1 MTNMTN
7 MKIDNT
13 LADETIL
20 AEIGERIA
28 RRRLE
33 LQLTQADLAKEAGV
47 AKRTLERVEAG
58 ETAQFTTIIRIFRV
72 LDLLPVL
79 DQLLPQV
86 KPSPIEAITRKG
98 KVRQRASSKR
108 RTASRKKAWTWDDD

>member
-1 MTNMTN
+1 
-7 MKIDNT
+7 MKIINT
-13 LADETIL
+13 LSDEAIL

-33 LQLTQADLAKEAGV
+33 LHLTQADLAKEAGV

-58 ETAQFTTIIRIFRV
+58 ATAQLTTIVRIFRA

-79 DQLLPQV
+79 DQLLPEA
-86 KPSPIEAITRKG
+86 KPRPIEAIARKG
-98 KVRQRASSKR
+98 KVRKRASKKR
-108 RTASRKKAWTWDDD
+108 RAASEEKAWTWDDD